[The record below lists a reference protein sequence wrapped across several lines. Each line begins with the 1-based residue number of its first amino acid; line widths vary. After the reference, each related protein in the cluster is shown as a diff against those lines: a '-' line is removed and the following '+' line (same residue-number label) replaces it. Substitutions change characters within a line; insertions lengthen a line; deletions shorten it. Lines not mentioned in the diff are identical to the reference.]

1 MRYWHVTTKNDEFIT
16 TTEDG
21 ELTLQEVIELSLE
34 YCDKPYL
41 DPDDEN
47 FDDDELYEVECEV
60 DIMEI
65 DEEEHYNLFEQGVDE
80 R

>member
-1 MRYWHVTTKNDEFIT
+1 MRYWHVTTKNDDFIT

-21 ELTLQEVIELSLE
+21 ELTLQEVIALSPE